1 MQTRL
6 HFETPLGRLGIRR
19 TDLGLSVHCRR
30 ILVLFLCAIAAAL
43 PSCQPRAA
51 KPNVILIVI
60 DTLRADRLG
69 VYGNGRG
76 LTPFLDELAGRG
88 VVFKNA
94 YATSSWTVPS
104 VSSLFTSR
112 FPSQHHMDTY
122 DSKLPDGEVTLA
134 EVLAAAD
141 YTTGGV
147 QANFRLNRQ
156 LGYAQGFRD
165 WMVLMVPDLK
175 VRGARVRSEAL
186 AWLRGERPSEPS
198 SAQSAGGFGLGAPTE
213 PLLLYLQYMEPH
225 APYQP
230 PQPYHDRFVRPAA
243 GIDEASANAM
253 MRTLNFKAFTP
264 AHVDLLESLY
274 DGEVASVDAELRA
287 LFAALEEDGILK
299 NAVIVVTAD
308 HGEEF
313 DEHGRMA
320 HGLALYNETIRVPL
334 IIVAPGIRPGTVIDL
349 NVSLIDVAP
358 TILELA
364 GLPPQ
369 ASFEGHSLVPMI
381 TARSAREW
389 LAAREEPLPDVISE
403 LPPNSPKIDL
413 RAHSRALVRGVDK
426 LLIGLHG
433 PQRREEPEVYDLSS
447 DPHETVPLPP
457 TEKSATLEAALR
469 ERTDALAMRA
479 GVGKEV
485 GFVDDGTKEKL
496 RALGY
501 QD

>member
-1 MQTRL
+1 VKS
-6 HFETPLGRLGIRR
+6 LGSFCSLAY
-19 TDLGLSVHCRR
+19 LL
-30 ILVLFLCAIAAAL
+30 AL
-43 PSCQPRAA
+43 P
-51 KPNVILIVI
+51 L
-60 DTLRADRLG
+60 LG
-69 VYGNGRG
+69 AYGSTRG
-76 LTPFLDELAGRG
+76 LTPFLDDLATKAT
-88 VVFKNA
+88 VFRNA
-94 YATSSWTVPS
+94 YAASSWTPPS
-104 VSSLFTSR
+104 VASLFTSR
-112 FPSQHHMDTY
+112 YPSQHRVVMST
-122 DSKLPDGEVTLA
+122 SKLSDSETTLA
-134 EVLAAAD
+134 ETLASGH
-141 YTTGGV
+141 YTTAGFS
-147 QANFRLNRQ
+147 ANVRLTAA
-156 LGYAQGFRD
+156 LGFAQGFD
-165 WMVLMVPDLK
+165 VWVHHPEGPIK
-175 VRGARVRSEAL
+175 PRGSILRHEGLEWIDGTCAAR
-186 AWLRGERPSEPS
+186 RP
-198 SAQSAGGFGLGAPTE
+198 APCF
-213 PLLLYLQYMEPH
+213 LFLQYMEPH